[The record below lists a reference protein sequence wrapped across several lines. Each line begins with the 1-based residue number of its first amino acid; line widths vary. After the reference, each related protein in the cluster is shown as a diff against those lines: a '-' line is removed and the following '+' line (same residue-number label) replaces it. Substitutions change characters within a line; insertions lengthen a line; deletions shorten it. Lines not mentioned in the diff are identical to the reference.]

1 METSSKLIIC
11 SASQSIG
18 PNGSKA
24 HGPNAVISMVHHYLE
39 LHSLHEES
47 CHLHADNCVGQNK
60 DRYVLGYLMWRVLTG
75 RNKTI
80 THSFMHVGHTR
91 CMVDVIKKL
100 YRCSD
105 VDIVRQLSG
114 IVDCSSKTNVSQL
127 LGVERMGCCVSKA
140 LHAT

>member
-1 METSSKLIIC
+1 M
-11 SASQSIG
+11 
-18 PNGSKA
+18 
-24 HGPNAVISMVHHYLE
+24 HHYLE

-60 DRYVLGYLMWRVLTG
+60 NRYVLSYLMWRVLSG

-80 THSFMHVGHTR
+80 TLSFMCVGHIR
-91 CMVDVIKKL
+91 CMVDGNLGLIKEL

-105 VDIVRQLSG
+105 VDTVRQLSG
-114 IVDCSSKTNVSQL
+114 IVGCSSKTNVSQL